1 MQWRRSARIAV
12 AAVRRLGPLLRSG
25 LWAFLAPAEDP
36 RGAPAEPLERL
47 ESLVT
52 RIRRALAT
60 TESARSNLEARGAQL
75 RDRRRA
81 MEEQA
86 RRAVLAD
93 RPELAHLALER
104 SHAAERE
111 LRALDAHVEAVRQ
124 EEAHLAMMEH
134 QLAARIES
142 LDTRRAVLAARYNAA
157 QAQVHLSEALAGVT
171 AELADLRVVLESTE
185 RETEQME
192 TRAAAIDRL
201 MDSGALEADAL
212 LGGAALGGSAD
223 ARPSDCGARTA
234 PERQTGPAAP

>member
-1 MQWRRSARIAV
+1 MQRRRPARIAV
-12 AAVRRLGPLLRSG
+12 AAVRRLGSLLRSG
-25 LWAFLAPAEDP
+25 LRVFLAPAEDP
-36 RGAPAEPLERL
+36 RGAAPEPLERL

-52 RIRRALAT
+52 RIRRALAAT
-60 TESARSNLEARGAQL
+60 QSARRNLEARGAQL
-75 RDRRRA
+75 RDRRRV

-86 RRAVLAD
+86 RRALLAD
-93 RPELAHLALER
+93 RQELAHLALER
-104 SHAAERE
+104 SHAVERE
-111 LRALDAHVEAVRQ
+111 LRALDAHVEAARR
-124 EEAHLAMMEH
+124 EEAHLALMEQ
-134 QLAARIES
+134 QLGARIES

-157 QAQVHLSEALAGVT
+157 RAQVHLSEALAGIT
-171 AELADLRVVLESTE
+171 AELADLRTVLEWTE